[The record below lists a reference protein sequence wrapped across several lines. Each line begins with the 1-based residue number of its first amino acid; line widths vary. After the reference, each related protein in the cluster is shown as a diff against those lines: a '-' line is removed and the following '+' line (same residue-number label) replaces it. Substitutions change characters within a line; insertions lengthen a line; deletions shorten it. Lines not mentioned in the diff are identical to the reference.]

1 MLVLV
6 VAIAFVALSVVEFG
20 GRLMVARVAQDQ
32 LQSQGIADAQV
43 TIGRSWWRPSLLPA
57 LLGGDLDRVTVQ
69 LRDAQVSGVLV
80 ETADYVLEDLDVDPN
95 PFGASLGVNAVRDG
109 SFRLTV
115 SPASIGR
122 LLGVN
127 ARVVAGRLVVGPD
140 GEPAKLRLDDTE
152 LIVESPYLAR
162 LRLPHRFRV
171 LDGRLLPCDPEVQL
185 DGELVEL
192 RCRGNRL
199 PRILDAS
206 MGEPVAQLPAPP
218 TELEPSVTI
227 DRRSPPGTAAAPA
240 PTAPPPAAVPPA
252 APAPAAAPP
261 PAAPP
266 PAAPPAGDVAV
277 PAPEATG
284 G

>member
-1 MLVLV
+1 VNGSRSPRRAALVLGVAV
-6 VAIAFVALSVVEFG
+6 VLVALLVVEYG
-20 GRLMVARVAQDQ
+20 GRVVVGRVAQNQ

-43 TIGRSWWRPSLLPA
+43 TVGRSWWRPSLLPA
-57 LLGGDLDRVTVQ
+57 VLGGGLDRVTVQ

-80 ETADYVLEDLDVDPN
+80 ETADYVLDDLDVDPN
-95 PFGASLGVNAVRDG
+95 PFGASLGVTSVGAG

-115 SPASIGR
+115 SPASVGR

-127 ARVVAGRLVVGPD
+127 ARVVDGRLVVGPD
-140 GEPAKLRLDDTE
+140 GEPAKLRLDGTE

-162 LRLPHRFRV
+162 QRLPHRFTV

-206 MGEPVAQLPAPP
+206 MGEPVGELPAPP

-227 DRRSPPGTAAAPA
+227 ERSSPNSSSPNSSGPTTAPTTTTTTTAPTTTTAAPGAR
-240 PTAPPPAAVPPA
+240 
-252 APAPAAAPP
+252 
-261 PAAPP
+261 
-266 PAAPPAGDVAV
+266 
-277 PAPEATG
+277 G